1 MAIIYKGEI
10 QVDVSVDEFWEWCN
24 EMERKELKDL
34 VIEHFELPH
43 LGLELPLDESIIE
56 YMIETYGDG
65 VMTAQ
70 AREFVK
76 EQIKELVWKLEHRK
90 FS

>member
-1 MAIIYKGEI
+1 
-10 QVDVSVDEFWEWCN
+10 
-24 EMERKELKDL
+24 
-34 VIEHFELPH
+34 
-43 LGLELPLDESIIE
+43 
-56 YMIETYGDG
+56 MIETYGDG